1 MEDMALAETHTTPH
15 HPRPR
20 PPPHPNTR
28 NQDPQKHPSKPPT
41 PRPRPSPSSRRHH
54 PQPPP
59 ARADRH
65 KHLKI
70 GNPTTPRP
78 RPSTQDKTEPPRDPR
93 RSSSTASLTPYSPP
107 PRDPGRD
114 HHREPDAV
122 NTRSTH
128 AQKPKPTSSKPKR
141 TEKNNLLAEKRGVHD
156 VFNYVCAGSATNVA
170 EYGLT
175 GKKSEP
181 QEFDVLTDS

>member
-1 MEDMALAETHTTPH
+1 MESQFFNFTPPLLSILSLFLLFYFNFFFLSPHFSFLLPFSSLVTHTTPPPSSIHTTLGRDTH

-41 PRPRPSPSSRRHH
+41 PRPRPSPSSRCHH
-54 PQPPP
+54 PQPPQ

-70 GNPTTPRP
+70 GNLTTPRP

-93 RSSSTASLTPYSPP
+93 CSSSTASLTPYSPP

-122 NTRSTH
+122 NTR
-128 AQKPKPTSSKPKR
+128 PDRPT
-141 TEKNNLLAEKRGVHD
+141 GWV
-156 VFNYVCAGSATNVA
+156 
-170 EYGLT
+170 
-175 GKKSEP
+175 
-181 QEFDVLTDS
+181 